1 MSSTRRFID
10 AMVVGPS
17 GLSTRWSTL
26 VPRKINVLVWRIARD
41 RIPTRLNLRD
51 KGIDLDSCLC
61 PVCDLVGESVV
72 HLFSGC
78 TLLSPI
84 WSMIASWWGVAL
96 PSEVTIRSLMEWG
109 DNSGLEM
116 ENKRHLEAVIM
127 VVFWSLW
134 RFRNA
139 LVFGVVKPR
148 KDELFDDIRTMSYFW
163 ITNRRRK
170 HYLDWNS
177 WLICPS
183 RAMNDL

>member
-1 MSSTRRFID
+1 MQFRMQFNIGKQLTENSQAGTGGKLEAGTRDRGGNLSSKQEL
-10 AMVVGPS
+10 AVLVWS
-17 GLSTRWSTL
+17 RWSAL
-26 VPRKINVLVWRIARD
+26 VPRKINVLVCRIARD
-41 RIPTRLNLRD
+41 RIPTMLNLRD

-72 HLFSGC
+72 HLFAGC

-84 WSMIASWWGVAL
+84 WSMIVSWWGVAL

-116 ENKRHLEAVIM
+116 ESKRHLEAVIM

-148 KDELFDDIRTMSYFW
+148 KYELFDDIQTMS
-163 ITNRRRK
+163 
-170 HYLDWNS
+170 
-177 WLICPS
+177 
-183 RAMNDL
+183 